1 MPLWRWLPFSDKP
14 LLAILAVAAALRF
27 YGLGASSLWTDE
39 TRVAIQ
45 SLRPVS
51 EILLRWPSGLE
62 PPASYLLTHLVL
74 LFTDSEAALRLPS
87 ALASLVTVWL
97 TYRLGLLLFSRRVGL
112 LAAALLA
119 ISPLEIRYAQEA
131 RYYTLFSALSLLSTL
146 SLYSLLAQ
154 RRGWPGYI
162 AGMALAGWTQIFA
175 GAVLATQVIMV
186 GILALAQRL
195 VRRVRLTFSTLDRAL
210 LVRFVVAWCFLAVL
224 FLVWYGPVLWERAGT
239 EPSLSATGASPI
251 KMGAGDA
258 SPGFGLT
265 TIVWDVYYRTFK
277 WFAVPSPLV
286 DSRYMTLVGIPPAA
300 HWPFRAAGA
309 LVLIGLV
316 GSWRAHRERAWLL
329 AFQVMLPLTALALMT
344 ERFGPALGIAVFA
357 VRRMLFLLPLY
368 WLLVALGLVV
378 AGEWLARCTYPL
390 SPIMGQSQKQD
401 LPSPYSLPKG
411 ERDEKR
417 IPSLP
422 SRERARVRGEHRSW
436 SSLVNRET
444 FSWLLAVL
452 CCGTIALSILPG
464 YYRWR
469 KDDWRGLAAFLRAR
483 VGAGEAVLCCD
494 SWQTD
499 PLFEWAPLTFY
510 LREGPLRDNLV
521 YIKGTTAPALSGTV
535 VWYVSYADLP
545 SVSIGGYR
553 EAERTRIGPYW
564 IWVSR
569 LERDE

>member
-1 MPLWRWLPFSDKP
+1 MTRRGPSPDKP

-39 TRVAIQ
+39 ARVAIQ

-51 EILLRWPSGLE
+51 EILARWPGGLE
-62 PPASYLLTHLVL
+62 PPASYLLTHFIL

-87 ALASLVTVWL
+87 ALASLVTIWL
-97 TYRLGLLLFSRRVGL
+97 TYRLGLLLFSRQVGL

-119 ISPLEIRYAQEA
+119 VSPLEIRYAQEA
-131 RYYTLFSALSLLSTL
+131 RYYTLFSALSLLSML
-146 SLYSLLAQ
+146 SFYSILSR
-154 RRGWPGYI
+154 RRGWLGYI
-162 AGMALAGWTQIFA
+162 GWTALAGWTQLFA
-175 GAVLATQVIMV
+175 GAVLATQVVMV

-195 VRRVRLTFSTLDRAL
+195 SGRDRLATGPIDRAL
-210 LVRFVVAWCFLAVL
+210 LVRFIVAWCLLAALFLA
-224 FLVWYGPVLWERAGT
+224 WYGPVLWERAGAA
-239 EPSLSATGASPI
+239 PAPPATGVSPI

-258 SPGFGLT
+258 SPGFGLS

-300 HWPFRAAGA
+300 QWPFRAAGA

-329 AFQVMLPLTALALMT
+329 AFQVMLPLTALAFAT
-344 ERFGPALGIAVFA
+344 ERYGSALGIAVFA

-378 AGEWLARCTYPL
+378 AGEWLVERAYPL
-390 SPIMGQSQKQD
+390 SQTTGQSQKQD
-401 LPSPYSLPKG
+401 LPSPPAPLPLG
-411 ERDEKR
+411 EGSRPQ
-417 IPSLP
+417 PSPL
-422 SRERARVRGEHRSW
+422 RGEGRVRGELCLW
-436 SSLVNRET
+436 LTFVNPT
-444 FSWLLAVL
+444 ILTWLLAAL

-469 KDDWRGLAAFLRAR
+469 KDDWRGLAAFLQAR
-483 VGAGEAVLCCD
+483 VSAGETVLCCD

-499 PLFEWAPLTFY
+499 PLFEWAPLTLY
-510 LREGPLRDNLV
+510 LRE
-521 YIKGTTAPALSGTV
+521 
-535 VWYVSYADLP
+535 
-545 SVSIGGYR
+545 
-553 EAERTRIGPYW
+553 
-564 IWVSR
+564 
-569 LERDE
+569 

>member
-1 MPLWRWLPFSDKP
+1 
-14 LLAILAVAAALRF
+14 
-27 YGLGASSLWTDE
+27 
-39 TRVAIQ
+39 
-45 SLRPVS
+45 
-51 EILLRWPSGLE
+51 
-62 PPASYLLTHLVL
+62 
-74 LFTDSEAALRLPS
+74 
-87 ALASLVTVWL
+87 
-97 TYRLGLLLFSRRVGL
+97 
-112 LAAALLA
+112 
-119 ISPLEIRYAQEA
+119 
-131 RYYTLFSALSLLSTL
+131 
-146 SLYSLLAQ
+146 
-154 RRGWPGYI
+154 
-162 AGMALAGWTQIFA
+162 
-175 GAVLATQVIMV
+175 
-186 GILALAQRL
+186 
-195 VRRVRLTFSTLDRAL
+195 
-210 LVRFVVAWCFLAVL
+210 
-224 FLVWYGPVLWERAGT
+224 
-239 EPSLSATGASPI
+239 
-251 KMGAGDA
+251 
-258 SPGFGLT
+258 
-265 TIVWDVYYRTFK
+265 
-277 WFAVPSPLV
+277 
-286 DSRYMTLVGIPPAA
+286 
-300 HWPFRAAGA
+300 
-309 LVLIGLV
+309 
-316 GSWRAHRERAWLL
+316 
-329 AFQVMLPLTALALMT
+329 MT

-378 AGEWLARCTYPL
+378 AGEWLSKGVRLNAPTDSPSLEMVSMSAR
-390 SPIMGQSQKQD
+390 GQSQKQD
-401 LPSPYSLPKG
+401 LPSPIPLPKG

-422 SRERARVRGEHRSW
+422 SRERARVRGKHRSW

-444 FSWLLAVL
+444 FSWLLAAL
-452 CCGTIALSILPG
+452 CCGMIALSILPG

-569 LERDE
+569 LERDEEPAP